1 MNTKTIALTIT
12 LSALTVVLNPA
23 FLGPAIPAPFLPIVN
38 YHIYEIPIVVAF
50 FLIGPKYGFTVAVLN
65 AIIMQAVFPNAPF
78 IRPLPNLVAVS
89 SMLLGVYLAYKL
101 VARGVNQESA
111 LQERKLAI
119 FATGSGILC
128 RVAVMETLNYV
139 MMRYSVNSFGVPMPG
154 SMILVF
160 LVLLAVFDITLTL
173 YTVPTGYLIARTVS
187 KNLKV
192 GSKILKE

>member
-1 MNTKTIALTIT
+1 
-12 LSALTVVLNPA
+12 
-23 FLGPAIPAPFLPIVN
+23 
-38 YHIYEIPIVVAF
+38 
-50 FLIGPKYGFTVAVLN
+50 
-65 AIIMQAVFPNAPF
+65 
-78 IRPLPNLVAVS
+78 
-89 SMLLGVYLAYKL
+89 
-101 VARGVNQESA
+101 
-111 LQERKLAI
+111 
-119 FATGSGILC
+119 
-128 RVAVMETLNYV
+128 METLNYV